1 MINISLRLKKIAVF
15 IGLAIIVP
23 WVNVGI
29 FFTLLS
35 SDRSRETLTF
45 IQENEEELYTNIYD
59 FSFLAF
65 LGTYIIA
72 ITIINKKV
80 NKKFLRIFYYIL
92 LYTVFFFLCCFF

>member
-1 MINISLRLKKIAVF
+1 MTNISLRLKKIAVF
-15 IGLAIIVP
+15 IVLAIIVP

-35 SDRSRETLTF
+35 SDRSKETLTF

-59 FSFLAF
+59 FSLLAF